1 MVLCRLLLINIEN
14 KMKTEKG
21 RFKLSTVALAVAAV
35 STVFTAQAQESVSED
50 KMVVVSS
57 RTPKAISDIPGTVW
71 YIDSEKI
78 EQEYRGG
85 KSLGEILAA
94 TIPSLDISSGG
105 RTNYGQN
112 LRGRK
117 MLVMIDGVSLQ
128 SSRQISRHLDSIDP
142 FNIERVEVLSGATSI
157 YGAGASGGVIN
168 IITKKAQSDDL
179 EFESFV
185 GGTSGFNSS
194 EDLDYKIGQSIA
206 GGNERV
212 QARTSIVYTENQGFF
227 DANGTIVTPDISQGS
242 LQFNKTVDFLTTVG
256 VNVSDT
262 KKLSFLAQ
270 YYDSQQDSP
279 YGLYIVGR
287 NFVDVRK
294 GFDSDRE
301 HGTERIML
309 SASYVDEEFLGHQLI
324 AEASYRKE
332 DQTYTPYFQ
341 SSGQQI
347 TDVISLKAALAKNFD
362 KLSIVYGVDA
372 YQDNLDSNQAL
383 YDPTIANNSGN
394 LTNRIYAKTGRYPGI
409 SVSSVAS
416 FIQADYALTDDWSVE
431 GGVRYQYM
439 TNKIDDFVGYTQQ
452 KNIAKGS
459 GKTADAVPGGE
470 TSYSVG
476 LFNLGTIYH
485 LNSDSQVWAN
495 FSQGFDLADPAK
507 YYGQGSYTL
516 VGDHWKLNDSI
527 NVKDSKMSGI
537 KTNSFELGYRLDS
550 GDLSVQSAA
559 YYSQSDKSV
568 EYDKNTLLIKEIDA
582 KKRVYGVEAM
592 ASYWV
597 NNNIQV
603 GASGHYV
610 ISEVKGDSGWEDFT
624 AGKASTSK
632 ASAWA
637 GWSDSDLA
645 VKLQSQT
652 MFSYEDAAKKKLDGY
667 TVFDLVGSYQLP
679 VGSLGFGIQNLFNQ
693 DYTTIWGQR
702 AQIVYAAHYDAAA
715 YDYKGRGRTYTLN
728 YQVKY

>member
-1 MVLCRLLLINIEN
+1 
-14 KMKTEKG
+14 MKTEKG
-21 RFKLSTVALAVAAV
+21 SFKLSTVALAVAAV
-35 STVFTAQAQESVSED
+35 SSVFTAQAQDYSTDE

-71 YIDSEKI
+71 YIEPQQI

-85 KSLGEILAA
+85 KSLGEILASA
-94 TIPSLDISSGG
+94 IPSLDVSSGA

-142 FNIERVEVLSGATSI
+142 FNIERIEVLSGATSI

-168 IITKKAQSDDL
+168 IITKKSDGEEL

-185 GGTSGFNSS
+185 GGTSGFNSG
-194 EDLDYKIGQSIA
+194 EDFDYKVGQSIS
-206 GGNERV
+206 GGNETV
-212 QARTSIVYTENQGFF
+212 QARSSVIYTETQGFF
-227 DANGTIVTPDISQGS
+227 DANGDIVTPDISQGS

-256 VNVSDT
+256 VNVSET
-262 KKLSFLAQ
+262 KKLNFLAQ

-287 NFVDVRK
+287 DFVDIRK

-309 SASYVDEEFLGHQLI
+309 SASYIDEQFLGHQLI

-347 TDVISLKAALAKNFD
+347 TDVISLKAALAKDFNRFN
-362 KLSIVYGVDA
+362 IVYGVDA
-372 YQDNLDSNQAL
+372 YQDTLESNQAL

-394 LTNRIYAKTGRYPGI
+394 LINKTFAEVGRYPG
-409 SVSSVAS
+409 VEVAS
-416 FIQADYALTDDWSVE
+416 IASFVQAGFDITNDWSVE
-431 GGVRYQYM
+431 GGFRYQYM
-439 TNKIDDFVGYTQQ
+439 KNTIDDFVGYQQQ
-452 KNIAKGS
+452 KQIAAGNGTS
-459 GKTADAVPGGE
+459 ADAVPGGE
-470 TSYSVG
+470 TDYGVG
-476 LFNLGTIYH
+476 LFNLGTVYH

-507 YYGQGSYTL
+507 YYGQGNYTL
-516 VGDHWKLNDSI
+516 VGDHWTLNDSI
-527 NVKDSKMSGI
+527 NVNDSKMSGI
-537 KTNSFELGYRLDS
+537 KTNSFELGYRLDT
-550 GDLSVQSAA
+550 GDLSLQSAA
-559 YYSQSDKSV
+559 YYSQSDKNV
-568 EYDKNTLLIKEIDA
+568 KYNKNTLLIEEIDD
-582 KKRVYGVEAM
+582 KKRVYGLEAL

-597 NNNIQV
+597 HENVQL

-610 ISEVKGDSGWEDFT
+610 VSEVKGDDGWEDQS
-624 AGKASTSK
+624 AGEASTSK
-632 ASAWA
+632 ANAWA
-637 GWSDSDLA
+637 GWYEADLSLK
-645 VKLQSQT
+645 VQSQT
-652 MFSYEDAAKKKLDGY
+652 MFDYEDDSDNKLNGY
-667 TVFDLVGSYQLP
+667 TVFDLVGTYQLP
-679 VGSLGFGIQNLFNQ
+679 VGSLGFGIQNLLNK

-702 AQIVYAAHYDAAA
+702 AQILYATHYESAA
-715 YDYKGRGRTYTLN
+715 YDYRGRGRTYTLN
-728 YQVKY
+728 YQVKF

>member
-1 MVLCRLLLINIEN
+1 
-14 KMKTEKG
+14 MKTEKG
-21 RFKLSTVALAVAAV
+21 SFKLSTVALAVAAV
-35 STVFTAQAQESVSED
+35 SSVFTAQAQDHTTDE

-71 YIDSEKI
+71 YIEPQQI

-85 KSLGEILAA
+85 KSLGEILASA
-94 TIPSLDISSGG
+94 IPSLDVSSGA

-142 FNIERVEVLSGATSI
+142 FNIERIEVLSGATSI

-168 IITKKAQSDDL
+168 IITKKADGEEL

-185 GGTSGFNSS
+185 GGTSGFNSG
-194 EDLDYKIGQSIA
+194 EDFDYKVGQSIS
-206 GGNERV
+206 GGNETV
-212 QARTSIVYTENQGFF
+212 QARSSVIYTETQGFF
-227 DANGTIVTPDISQGS
+227 DANGDIVTPDISQGS
-242 LQFNKTVDFLTTVG
+242 LQFNKTLDFLTTVG
-256 VNVSDT
+256 VNVSET
-262 KKLSFLAQ
+262 KKLNFLAQ

-287 NFVDVRK
+287 DFVDVRK

-309 SASYVDEEFLGHQLI
+309 SASYIDEQFLGHQLI

-347 TDVISLKAALAKNFD
+347 TDVLSLKAALAKDFNRFN
-362 KLSIVYGVDA
+362 IVYGVDA
-372 YQDNLDSNQAL
+372 YQDTLESNQAL

-394 LTNRIYAKTGRYPGI
+394 LINKTYAEVGRYPG
-409 SVSSVAS
+409 VEVAS
-416 FIQADYALTDDWSVE
+416 IAGFVQTGFDITNDWSVE
-431 GGVRYQYM
+431 GGFRYQYM
-439 TNKIDDFVGYTQQ
+439 KNTIDDFVGYQQQ
-452 KNIAKGS
+452 KQIAAGNGTS
-459 GKTADAVPGGE
+459 ADAVPGGE
-470 TSYSVG
+470 TDYGVG
-476 LFNLGTIYH
+476 LFNLGTVYH

-507 YYGQGSYTL
+507 YYGQGNYTL
-516 VGDHWKLNDSI
+516 VGDHWTLNDSI
-527 NVKDSKMSGI
+527 NVNDSKMSGI
-537 KTNSFELGYRLDS
+537 KTNSFELGYRLDT
-550 GDLSVQSAA
+550 GDLSLQSAA
-559 YYSQSDKSV
+559 YYSQSDKNV
-568 EYDKNTLLIKEIDA
+568 KYNKNTLLIEEIDD
-582 KKRVYGVEAM
+582 KKRVYGLEAL

-597 NNNIQV
+597 HENVQL

-610 ISEVKGDSGWEDFT
+610 VSEVKGDNGWEDQS
-624 AGKASTSK
+624 AGEASTSK
-632 ASAWA
+632 ANAWA
-637 GWSDSDLA
+637 GWYEADLSLK
-645 VKLQSQT
+645 VQSQT
-652 MFSYEDAAKKKLDGY
+652 MFDYEDDSDNKLNGY
-667 TVFDLVGSYQLP
+667 TVFDLVGTYQLP
-679 VGSLGFGIQNLFNQ
+679 VGSLGFGIQNLLNK

-702 AQIVYAAHYDAAA
+702 AQILYATHYESAA
-715 YDYKGRGRTYTLN
+715 YDYRGRGRTYTLN
-728 YQVKY
+728 YQVKF

>member
-1 MVLCRLLLINIEN
+1 
-14 KMKTEKG
+14 MKASKG
-21 RFKLSTVALAVAAV
+21 TFPLSTVALAIAAA
-35 STVFTAQAQESVSED
+35 STVFTAQAQEYTTEG

-71 YIDSEKI
+71 YIDSDKI

-85 KSLGEILAA
+85 KTLGDILASA
-94 TIPSLDISSGG
+94 IPSLDVSSGA
-105 RTNYGQN
+105 RTNLGQN

-128 SSRQISRHLDSIDP
+128 SSRSISRHLDSIDP
-142 FNIERVEVLSGATSI
+142 FNIDRIEVLSGSTSI

-168 IITKKAQSDDL
+168 IITKKAQSEEL
-179 EFESFV
+179 EFESYV
-185 GGTSGFNSS
+185 GGTSGLNSS
-194 EDLDYKIGQSIA
+194 EDFDYKLAQSIS
-206 GGNERV
+206 GGNEKV
-212 QARTSIVYTENQGFF
+212 QARTSVVYTETQGFF

-242 LQFNKTVDFLTTVG
+242 LQFNQTVDFLTTVG

-262 KKLSFLAQ
+262 KKLNLLAQ

-279 YGLYIVGR
+279 YGLYIVGSD
-287 NFVDVRK
+287 FVDVRK

-309 SASYVDEEFLGHQLI
+309 SASYVDEQFLGHQLI

-362 KLSIVYGVDA
+362 KFNIVYGVDA
-372 YQDNLDSNQAL
+372 YQDKLESNQAL

-394 LTNRIYAKTGRYPGI
+394 LINKTYAQVGRYPGVE
-409 SVSSVAS
+409 VSSVAA
-416 FIQADYALTDDWSVE
+416 FAQADYSITEDWTVE

-439 TNKIDDFVGYTQQ
+439 SNKIDDFVGYTQQ
-452 KNIAKGS
+452 KKIAAGS
-459 GKTADAVPGGE
+459 GTSADAVPGGK
-470 TSYSVG
+470 TDYGVA

-507 YYGQGSYTL
+507 YYGQGNYTL
-516 VGDHWKLNDSI
+516 VGDHWQLNDSI
-527 NVKDSKMSGI
+527 NVNESKMSGI
-537 KTNSFELGYRLDS
+537 KTNSFELGYRLDT
-550 GDLSVQSAA
+550 GDLNLQTAA
-559 YYSQSDKSV
+559 YYSQSDKNV
-568 EYDKNTLLIKEIDA
+568 KYNKTTLLIEEIED
-582 KKRVYGVEAM
+582 KKRVYGLEAM

-597 NNNIQV
+597 HDNIQL

-610 ISEVKGDSGWEDFT
+610 VSEVKGDNGWEDYD
-624 AGKASTSK
+624 AGYASTSK
-632 ASAWA
+632 ANAWA
-637 GWSDSDLA
+637 GWYDADLA

-652 MFSYEDAAKKKLDGY
+652 MFDYEDASNNKLDGY
-667 TVFDLVGSYQLP
+667 TLFDLVGSYQLP
-679 VGSLGFGIQNLFNQ
+679 VGSLGFGIQNLFDK
-693 DYTTIWGQR
+693 DYTTAWGQR
-702 AQIVYAAHYDAAA
+702 AQIIYSTHYESAA

-728 YQVKY
+728 YQVKF

>member
-1 MVLCRLLLINIEN
+1 
-14 KMKTEKG
+14 MKTEKG
-21 RFKLSTVALAVAAV
+21 SFKLSTVALAVAAV
-35 STVFTAQAQESVSED
+35 SSVFTAQAQDYSTDE

-71 YIDSEKI
+71 YIEPQQI

-85 KSLGEILAA
+85 KSLGEILASA
-94 TIPSLDISSGG
+94 IPSLDVSSGA

-142 FNIERVEVLSGATSI
+142 FNIERIEVLSGATSI

-168 IITKKAQSDDL
+168 IITKKADGEEL

-185 GGTSGFNSS
+185 GGTSGFNSG
-194 EDLDYKIGQSIA
+194 EDFDYKVGQSIS
-206 GGNERV
+206 GGNETV
-212 QARTSIVYTENQGFF
+212 QARSSVIYTETQGFF
-227 DANGTIVTPDISQGS
+227 DANGDIVTPDISQGS

-256 VNVSDT
+256 VNVSET
-262 KKLSFLAQ
+262 KKLNFLAQ

-287 NFVDVRK
+287 DFVDVRK

-309 SASYVDEEFLGHQLI
+309 SASYIDEQFLGHQLI

-347 TDVISLKAALAKNFD
+347 TDVISLKAALAKDFNRFN
-362 KLSIVYGVDA
+362 IVYGVDA
-372 YQDNLDSNQAL
+372 YQDTLESNQAL

-394 LTNRIYAKTGRYPGI
+394 LINKTFAEVGRYPG
-409 SVSSVAS
+409 VEVAS
-416 FIQADYALTDDWSVE
+416 IASFVQAGFDITNDWSVE
-431 GGVRYQYM
+431 GGFRYQYM
-439 TNKIDDFVGYTQQ
+439 KNTIDDFVGYQQQ
-452 KNIAKGS
+452 KQIAAGNGTS
-459 GKTADAVPGGE
+459 ADAVPGGE
-470 TSYSVG
+470 TDYGVG
-476 LFNLGTIYH
+476 LFNLGTVYH

-507 YYGQGSYTL
+507 YYGQGNYTL
-516 VGDHWKLNDSI
+516 VGDHWTLNDSI
-527 NVKDSKMSGI
+527 NVNDSKMSGI
-537 KTNSFELGYRLDS
+537 KTNSFELGYRLDT
-550 GDLSVQSAA
+550 GDLSLQSAA
-559 YYSQSDKSV
+559 YYSQSDKNV
-568 EYDKNTLLIKEIDA
+568 KYNKNTLLIEELDD
-582 KKRVYGVEAM
+582 KKRVYGLEAL

-597 NNNIQV
+597 HENVQL

-610 ISEVKGDSGWEDFT
+610 VSEVKGDDGWEDQS
-624 AGKASTSK
+624 AGEASTSK
-632 ASAWA
+632 ANAWA
-637 GWSDSDLA
+637 GWYEADLSLK
-645 VKLQSQT
+645 VQSQT
-652 MFSYEDAAKKKLDGY
+652 MFDYEDDSDNKLNGY
-667 TVFDLVGSYQLP
+667 TVFDLVGTYQLP
-679 VGSLGFGIQNLFNQ
+679 VGSLGFGIQNLLNK

-702 AQIVYAAHYDAAA
+702 AQILYATHYESAA
-715 YDYKGRGRTYTLN
+715 YDYRGRGRTYTLN
-728 YQVKY
+728 YQVKF

>member
-1 MVLCRLLLINIEN
+1 
-14 KMKTEKG
+14 MKASKG
-21 RFKLSTVALAVAAV
+21 KFPLSTVALAIAAA
-35 STVFTAQAQESVSED
+35 STVFTAQAQEYTTEG

-71 YIDSEKI
+71 YIDSETI

-85 KSLGEILAA
+85 KTLGDILASA
-94 TIPSLDISSGG
+94 IPSLDVSSGA
-105 RTNYGQN
+105 RTNLGQN

-128 SSRQISRHLDSIDP
+128 SSRSISRHLDSIDP
-142 FNIERVEVLSGATSI
+142 FNIDRIEVLSGSTSI

-168 IITKKAQSDDL
+168 IITKKAQSEEL
-179 EFESFV
+179 EFESYV
-185 GGTSGFNSS
+185 GGTSGLNSS
-194 EDLDYKIGQSIA
+194 EDFDYKLAQSIS
-206 GGNERV
+206 GGNEKF
-212 QARTSIVYTENQGFF
+212 QARTSVVYTETQGFF

-242 LQFNKTVDFLTTVG
+242 LQFNQTVDFLTTVG

-262 KKLSFLAQ
+262 KKLNLLAQ

-279 YGLYIVGR
+279 YGLYIVGSD
-287 NFVDVRK
+287 FVDVRK

-309 SASYVDEEFLGHQLI
+309 SASYVDEQFLGHQLI

-362 KLSIVYGVDA
+362 KFNIVYGVDA
-372 YQDNLDSNQAL
+372 YQDKLESNQAL

-394 LTNRIYAKTGRYPGI
+394 LINKTYAQVGRYPGVE
-409 SVSSVAS
+409 VSSVAA
-416 FIQADYALTDDWSVE
+416 FAQADYSITEDWTVE

-439 TNKIDDFVGYTQQ
+439 SNKIDDFVGYTQQ
-452 KNIAKGS
+452 KKIAAGS
-459 GKTADAVPGGE
+459 GTSADAVPGGK
-470 TSYSVG
+470 TDYGVA

-516 VGDHWKLNDSI
+516 VGDHWQLNESI
-527 NVKDSKMSGI
+527 NVNESKMSGI
-537 KTNSFELGYRLDS
+537 KTNSFELGYRLDT
-550 GDLSVQSAA
+550 GDLNLQTAA
-559 YYSQSDKSV
+559 YYSQSDKNV
-568 EYDKNTLLIKEIDA
+568 KYNKTTLLIEEIED
-582 KKRVYGVEAM
+582 KKRVYGLEAM

-597 NNNIQV
+597 HDNIQL

-610 ISEVKGDSGWEDFT
+610 VSEVKGDNGWEDYD
-624 AGKASTSK
+624 AGYASTSK
-632 ASAWA
+632 ANAWA
-637 GWSDSDLA
+637 GWYDADLA

-652 MFSYEDAAKKKLDGY
+652 MFDYEDASSNKLEGY
-667 TVFDLVGSYQLP
+667 TLFDLVGSYQLP
-679 VGSLGFGIQNLFNQ
+679 VGSLGFGIQNLFDK
-693 DYTTIWGQR
+693 DYTTAWGQR
-702 AQIVYAAHYDAAA
+702 AQIIYSTHYESAA

-728 YQVKY
+728 YQVKF

>member
-1 MVLCRLLLINIEN
+1 
-14 KMKTEKG
+14 MKTEKG

>member
-1 MVLCRLLLINIEN
+1 
-14 KMKTEKG
+14 MKASKG
-21 RFKLSTVALAVAAV
+21 KFPLSTVALAIAAA
-35 STVFTAQAQESVSED
+35 STVFTAQAQEYTTEG

-85 KSLGEILAA
+85 KTLGDILASA
-94 TIPSLDISSGG
+94 IPSLDVSSGA
-105 RTNYGQN
+105 RTNLGQN

-128 SSRQISRHLDSIDP
+128 SSRSISRHLDSIDP
-142 FNIERVEVLSGATSI
+142 FNIDRIEVLSGSTSI

-168 IITKKAQSDDL
+168 IITKKAQSEEL
-179 EFESFV
+179 EFESYV
-185 GGTSGFNSS
+185 GGTSGLNSS
-194 EDLDYKIGQSIA
+194 EDFDYKLAQSIS
-206 GGNERV
+206 GGNEKV
-212 QARTSIVYTENQGFF
+212 QARTSVVYTETQGFF

-242 LQFNKTVDFLTTVG
+242 LQFNQTVDFLTTVG

-262 KKLSFLAQ
+262 KKLNLLAQ

-279 YGLYIVGR
+279 YGLYIVGSD
-287 NFVDVRK
+287 FVDVRK

-309 SASYVDEEFLGHQLI
+309 SASYVDEQFLGHQLI

-362 KLSIVYGVDA
+362 KFNIVYGVDA
-372 YQDNLDSNQAL
+372 YQDKLESNQAL
-383 YDPTIANNSGN
+383 YNPTIANNSGN
-394 LTNRIYAKTGRYPGI
+394 LINKTYAQVGRYPGVE
-409 SVSSVAS
+409 VSSVAA
-416 FIQADYALTDDWSVE
+416 FAQADYSITEDWTVE

-439 TNKIDDFVGYTQQ
+439 SNKIDDFVGYTQQ
-452 KNIAKGS
+452 KKIAAGS
-459 GKTADAVPGGE
+459 GTSADAVPGGK
-470 TSYSVG
+470 TDYGVA

-507 YYGQGSYTL
+507 YYGQGNYTL
-516 VGDHWKLNDSI
+516 VGDHWQLNESI
-527 NVKDSKMSGI
+527 NVNESKMSGI
-537 KTNSFELGYRLDS
+537 KTNSFELGYRLDT
-550 GDLSVQSAA
+550 GDLNLQTAA
-559 YYSQSDKSV
+559 YYSQSDKNV
-568 EYDKNTLLIKEIDA
+568 KYNKTTLLIEEIED
-582 KKRVYGVEAM
+582 KKRVYGLEAM

-597 NNNIQV
+597 HDNIQL

-610 ISEVKGDSGWEDFT
+610 VSEVKGDNGWEDYD
-624 AGKASTSK
+624 AGYASTSK
-632 ASAWA
+632 ANAWA
-637 GWSDSDLA
+637 GWYDADLA

-652 MFSYEDAAKKKLDGY
+652 MFDYEDASSNKLDGY
-667 TVFDLVGSYQLP
+667 TLFDLVGSYQLP
-679 VGSLGFGIQNLFNQ
+679 VGSLGFGIQNLFDK
-693 DYTTIWGQR
+693 DYTTAWGQR
-702 AQIVYAAHYDAAA
+702 AQIIYSTHYESAA

-728 YQVKY
+728 YQVKF

>member
-1 MVLCRLLLINIEN
+1 
-14 KMKTEKG
+14 MKASKG
-21 RFKLSTVALAVAAV
+21 KFPLSTVALAIAAA
-35 STVFTAQAQESVSED
+35 STVFTAQAQEYTTEG

-85 KSLGEILAA
+85 KTLGDILASA
-94 TIPSLDISSGG
+94 IPSLDVSSGA
-105 RTNYGQN
+105 RTNLGQN

-128 SSRQISRHLDSIDP
+128 SSRSISRHLDSIDP
-142 FNIERVEVLSGATSI
+142 FNIDRIEVLSGSTSI

-168 IITKKAQSDDL
+168 IITKKAQSEEL
-179 EFESFV
+179 EFESYV
-185 GGTSGFNSS
+185 GGTSGLNSS
-194 EDLDYKIGQSIA
+194 EDFDYKLAQSIS
-206 GGNERV
+206 GGNEKV
-212 QARTSIVYTENQGFF
+212 QARTSVVYTETQGFF

-242 LQFNKTVDFLTTVG
+242 LQFNQTVDFLTTVG

-262 KKLSFLAQ
+262 KKLNLLAQ

-279 YGLYIVGR
+279 YGLYIVGSD
-287 NFVDVRK
+287 FVDVRK

-309 SASYVDEEFLGHQLI
+309 SASYVDEQFLGHQLI

-362 KLSIVYGVDA
+362 KFNIVYGVDA
-372 YQDNLDSNQAL
+372 YQDKLESNQAL

-394 LTNRIYAKTGRYPGI
+394 LINKTYAQVGRYPGVE
-409 SVSSVAS
+409 VSSVAA
-416 FIQADYALTDDWSVE
+416 FAQADYSITEDWTVE

-439 TNKIDDFVGYTQQ
+439 SNKIDDFVGYTQQ
-452 KNIAKGS
+452 KKIAAGS
-459 GKTADAVPGGE
+459 GTSADAVPGGK
-470 TSYSVG
+470 TDYGVA

-507 YYGQGSYTL
+507 YYGQGNYTL
-516 VGDHWKLNDSI
+516 VGDHWQLNESI
-527 NVKDSKMSGI
+527 NVNESKMSGI
-537 KTNSFELGYRLDS
+537 KTNSFELGYRLDT
-550 GDLSVQSAA
+550 GDLNLQTAA
-559 YYSQSDKSV
+559 YYSQSDKNV
-568 EYDKNTLLIKEIDA
+568 KYNKTTLLIEEIED
-582 KKRVYGVEAM
+582 KKRVYGLEAM

-597 NNNIQV
+597 HDNIQL

-610 ISEVKGDSGWEDFT
+610 VSEVKGDNGWEDYD
-624 AGKASTSK
+624 AGYASTSK
-632 ASAWA
+632 ANAWA
-637 GWSDSDLA
+637 GWYDADLA

-652 MFSYEDAAKKKLDGY
+652 MFDYEDASSNKLDGY
-667 TVFDLVGSYQLP
+667 TLFDLVGSYQLP
-679 VGSLGFGIQNLFNQ
+679 VGSLGFGIQNLFDK
-693 DYTTIWGQR
+693 DYTTAWGQR
-702 AQIVYAAHYDAAA
+702 AQIIYSTHYESAA

-728 YQVKY
+728 YQVKF

>member
-1 MVLCRLLLINIEN
+1 
-14 KMKTEKG
+14 MKASKG
-21 RFKLSTVALAVAAV
+21 KFPLSTVALAIAAA
-35 STVFTAQAQESVSED
+35 STVFTAQAQEYTTEG

-85 KSLGEILAA
+85 KTLGDILASA
-94 TIPSLDISSGG
+94 IPSLDVSSGA
-105 RTNYGQN
+105 RTNLGQN

-128 SSRQISRHLDSIDP
+128 SSRSISRHLDSIDP
-142 FNIERVEVLSGATSI
+142 FNIDRIEVLSGSTSI

-168 IITKKAQSDDL
+168 IITKKAQSEEL
-179 EFESFV
+179 EFESYV
-185 GGTSGFNSS
+185 GGTSGLNSS
-194 EDLDYKIGQSIA
+194 EDFDYKLAQSIS
-206 GGNERV
+206 GGNEKV
-212 QARTSIVYTENQGFF
+212 QARTSVVYTETQGFF

-242 LQFNKTVDFLTTVG
+242 LQFNQTVDFLTTVG

-262 KKLSFLAQ
+262 KKLNLLAQ

-279 YGLYIVGR
+279 YGLYIVGSD
-287 NFVDVRK
+287 FVDVRK

-309 SASYVDEEFLGHQLI
+309 SASYVDEQFLGHQLI

-362 KLSIVYGVDA
+362 KFNIVYGVDA
-372 YQDNLDSNQAL
+372 YQDKLESNQAL

-394 LTNRIYAKTGRYPGI
+394 LINKTYAQVGRYPGVE
-409 SVSSVAS
+409 VSSVAA
-416 FIQADYALTDDWSVE
+416 FAQADYSITEDWTVE

-439 TNKIDDFVGYTQQ
+439 SNKIDDFVGYTQQ
-452 KNIAKGS
+452 KKIAAGS
-459 GKTADAVPGGE
+459 GTSADAVPGGK
-470 TSYSVG
+470 TDYGVA

-507 YYGQGSYTL
+507 YYGQGNYTL
-516 VGDHWKLNDSI
+516 VGDHWQLNDSI
-527 NVKDSKMSGI
+527 NVNESKMSGI
-537 KTNSFELGYRLDS
+537 KTNSFELGYRLDT
-550 GDLSVQSAA
+550 GDLNLQTAA
-559 YYSQSDKSV
+559 YYSQSDKNV
-568 EYDKNTLLIKEIDA
+568 KYNKTTLLIEEIED
-582 KKRVYGVEAM
+582 KKRVYGLEAM

-597 NNNIQV
+597 HDNIQL

-610 ISEVKGDSGWEDFT
+610 VSEVKGDNGWEDYD
-624 AGKASTSK
+624 AGYASTSK
-632 ASAWA
+632 ANAWA
-637 GWSDSDLA
+637 GWYDADLA

-652 MFSYEDAAKKKLDGY
+652 MFDYEDASNNKLDGY
-667 TVFDLVGSYQLP
+667 TLFDLVGSYQLP
-679 VGSLGFGIQNLFNQ
+679 VGSLGFGIQNLFDK
-693 DYTTIWGQR
+693 DYTTAWGQR
-702 AQIVYAAHYDAAA
+702 AQIIYSTHYESAA

-728 YQVKY
+728 YQVKF

>member
-1 MVLCRLLLINIEN
+1 
-14 KMKTEKG
+14 MKTEKG
-21 RFKLSTVALAVAAV
+21 SFKLSTVALAVAAV
-35 STVFTAQAQESVSED
+35 SSVFTAQAQDYSTDE

-71 YIDSEKI
+71 YIEPQQI

-85 KSLGEILAA
+85 KSLGEILASA
-94 TIPSLDISSGG
+94 IPSLDVSSGA

-142 FNIERVEVLSGATSI
+142 FNIERIEVLSGATSI

-168 IITKKAQSDDL
+168 IITKKADGEEL

-185 GGTSGFNSS
+185 GGTSGFNSG
-194 EDLDYKIGQSIA
+194 EDFDYKVGQSIS
-206 GGNERV
+206 GGNETV
-212 QARTSIVYTENQGFF
+212 QARSSVIYTETQGFF
-227 DANGTIVTPDISQGS
+227 DANGDIVTPDISQGS

-256 VNVSDT
+256 VNVSET
-262 KKLSFLAQ
+262 KKLNFLAQ

-287 NFVDVRK
+287 DFVDVRK

-309 SASYVDEEFLGHQLI
+309 SASYVDEQFLGHQLI

-347 TDVISLKAALAKNFD
+347 TDVISLKAALAKDFNRFN
-362 KLSIVYGVDA
+362 IVYGVDA
-372 YQDNLDSNQAL
+372 YQDTLESNQAL

-394 LTNRIYAKTGRYPGI
+394 LINKTFAEVGRYPG
-409 SVSSVAS
+409 VEVAS
-416 FIQADYALTDDWSVE
+416 IASFVQAGFDITNDWSVE
-431 GGVRYQYM
+431 GGFRYQYM
-439 TNKIDDFVGYTQQ
+439 KNTIDDFVGYQQQ
-452 KNIAKGS
+452 KQIAAGNGTS
-459 GKTADAVPGGE
+459 ADAVPGGE
-470 TSYSVG
+470 TDYGVG
-476 LFNLGTIYH
+476 LFNLGTVYH

-507 YYGQGSYTL
+507 YYGQGNYTL
-516 VGDHWKLNDSI
+516 VGDHWTLNDSI
-527 NVKDSKMSGI
+527 NVNDSKMSGI
-537 KTNSFELGYRLDS
+537 KTNSFELGYRLDT
-550 GDLSVQSAA
+550 GDLSLQSAA
-559 YYSQSDKSV
+559 YYSQSDKNV
-568 EYDKNTLLIKEIDA
+568 KYNKNTLLIEEIDD
-582 KKRVYGVEAM
+582 KKRVYGLEAL

-597 NNNIQV
+597 HENVQL

-610 ISEVKGDSGWEDFT
+610 VSEVKGDDGWEDQS
-624 AGKASTSK
+624 AGEASTSK
-632 ASAWA
+632 ANAWA
-637 GWSDSDLA
+637 GWYEADLSLK
-645 VKLQSQT
+645 VQSQT
-652 MFSYEDAAKKKLDGY
+652 MFDYEDDSDNKLNGY
-667 TVFDLVGSYQLP
+667 TVFDLVGTYQLP
-679 VGSLGFGIQNLFNQ
+679 VGSLGFGIQNLLNK

-702 AQIVYAAHYDAAA
+702 AQILYATHYESAA
-715 YDYKGRGRTYTLN
+715 YDYRGRGRTYTLN
-728 YQVKY
+728 YQVKF

>member
-1 MVLCRLLLINIEN
+1 
-14 KMKTEKG
+14 MKTEKG
-21 RFKLSTVALAVAAV
+21 SFKLSTVALAVAAV
-35 STVFTAQAQESVSED
+35 SSVFTAQAQDYSTDE

-71 YIDSEKI
+71 YIEPQQI

-85 KSLGEILAA
+85 KSLGEILASA
-94 TIPSLDISSGG
+94 IPSLDVSSGA

-128 SSRQISRHLDSIDP
+128 SSRQMSRHLDSIDP
-142 FNIERVEVLSGATSI
+142 FNIERIEVLSGATSI

-168 IITKKAQSDDL
+168 IITKKSDGEEL

-185 GGTSGFNSS
+185 GGTSGFNSG
-194 EDLDYKIGQSIA
+194 EDFDYKVGQSIS
-206 GGNERV
+206 GGNETV
-212 QARTSIVYTENQGFF
+212 QARSSVIYTETQGFF
-227 DANGTIVTPDISQGS
+227 DANGDIVTPDISQGS

-256 VNVSDT
+256 VNVSET
-262 KKLSFLAQ
+262 KKLNFLAQ

-287 NFVDVRK
+287 DFVDVRK

-309 SASYVDEEFLGHQLI
+309 SASYIDEQFLGHQLI

-347 TDVISLKAALAKNFD
+347 TDVISLKAALAKDFNRFN
-362 KLSIVYGVDA
+362 IVYGVDA
-372 YQDNLDSNQAL
+372 YQDTLESNQAL

-394 LTNRIYAKTGRYPGI
+394 LINKTFAEVGRYPG
-409 SVSSVAS
+409 VEVAS
-416 FIQADYALTDDWSVE
+416 IASFVQAGFDITNDWSVE
-431 GGVRYQYM
+431 GGFRYQYM
-439 TNKIDDFVGYTQQ
+439 KNTIDDFVGYQQQ
-452 KNIAKGS
+452 KQIAAGNGTS
-459 GKTADAVPGGE
+459 ADAVPGGE
-470 TSYSVG
+470 TDYGVG
-476 LFNLGTIYH
+476 LFNLGTVYH

-507 YYGQGSYTL
+507 YYGQGNYTL
-516 VGDHWKLNDSI
+516 VGDHWTLNDSI
-527 NVKDSKMSGI
+527 NVNDSKMSGI
-537 KTNSFELGYRLDS
+537 KTNSFELGYRLDT
-550 GDLSVQSAA
+550 GDLSLQSAA
-559 YYSQSDKSV
+559 YYSQSDKNV
-568 EYDKNTLLIKEIDA
+568 KYNKNTLLIEEIDD
-582 KKRVYGVEAM
+582 KKRVYGLEAL

-597 NNNIQV
+597 HENVQL

-610 ISEVKGDSGWEDFT
+610 VSEVKGDDGWEDQS
-624 AGKASTSK
+624 AGEASTSK
-632 ASAWA
+632 ANAWA
-637 GWSDSDLA
+637 GWYEADLSLK
-645 VKLQSQT
+645 VQSQT
-652 MFSYEDAAKKKLDGY
+652 MFDYEDDSDNKLNGY
-667 TVFDLVGSYQLP
+667 TVFDLVGTYQLP
-679 VGSLGFGIQNLFNQ
+679 VGSLGFGIQNLLDK

-702 AQIVYAAHYDAAA
+702 AQILYATHYESAA
-715 YDYKGRGRTYTLN
+715 YDYRGRGRTYTLN
-728 YQVKY
+728 YQVKF

>member
-1 MVLCRLLLINIEN
+1 
-14 KMKTEKG
+14 MKTEKG
-21 RFKLSTVALAVAAV
+21 SFKLSTVALAVAAV
-35 STVFTAQAQESVSED
+35 SSVFTAQAQDYSTDE

-71 YIDSEKI
+71 YIEPQQI

-85 KSLGEILAA
+85 KSLGEILASA
-94 TIPSLDISSGG
+94 IPSLDVSSGA

-142 FNIERVEVLSGATSI
+142 FNIERIEVLSGATSI

-168 IITKKAQSDDL
+168 IITKKADGEEL

-185 GGTSGFNSS
+185 GGTSGFNSG
-194 EDLDYKIGQSIA
+194 EDFDYKVGQSIS
-206 GGNERV
+206 GGNETV
-212 QARTSIVYTENQGFF
+212 QARSSVIYTETQGFF
-227 DANGTIVTPDISQGS
+227 DANGDIVTPDISQGS

-256 VNVSDT
+256 VNVSET
-262 KKLSFLAQ
+262 KKLNFLAQ

-287 NFVDVRK
+287 DFVDVRK

-309 SASYVDEEFLGHQLI
+309 SASYIDEQFLGHQLI

-347 TDVISLKAALAKNFD
+347 TDVISLKAALAKDFNRF
-362 KLSIVYGVDA
+362 SIVYGVDA
-372 YQDNLDSNQAL
+372 YQDTLESNQAL

-394 LTNRIYAKTGRYPGI
+394 LINKTFAEVGRYPG
-409 SVSSVAS
+409 VEVAS
-416 FIQADYALTDDWSVE
+416 IAGFVQAGFDVTNDWSVE
-431 GGVRYQYM
+431 GGFRYQYM
-439 TNKIDDFVGYTQQ
+439 KNTIDDFVGYQQQ
-452 KNIAKGS
+452 KQIAAGNGS
-459 GKTADAVPGGE
+459 SADAVPGGE
-470 TSYSVG
+470 TDYGVG
-476 LFNLGTIYH
+476 LFNLGTVYH

-507 YYGQGSYTL
+507 YYGQGNYTL
-516 VGDHWKLNDSI
+516 VGDHWTLNDSI
-527 NVKDSKMSGI
+527 NVNDSKMSGI
-537 KTNSFELGYRLDS
+537 KTNSFELGYRLDT
-550 GDLSVQSAA
+550 GDLSLQSAA
-559 YYSQSDKSV
+559 YYSQSDKNV
-568 EYDKNTLLIKEIDA
+568 KYNKNTLLIEEIDD
-582 KKRVYGVEAM
+582 KKRVYGLEAL

-597 NNNIQV
+597 HENVQL

-610 ISEVKGDSGWEDFT
+610 VSEVKGDDGWEDQS
-624 AGKASTSK
+624 AGEASTSK
-632 ASAWA
+632 ANAWA
-637 GWSDSDLA
+637 GWYDADLSLK
-645 VKLQSQT
+645 VQSQT
-652 MFSYEDAAKKKLDGY
+652 MFDYEDDSDNKLNGY
-667 TVFDLVGSYQLP
+667 TVFDLVGTYQLP
-679 VGSLGFGIQNLFNQ
+679 VGSLGFGIQNLLNK

-702 AQIVYAAHYDAAA
+702 AQILYATHYESAA
-715 YDYKGRGRTYTLN
+715 YDYRGRGRTYTLN
-728 YQVKY
+728 YQVKF